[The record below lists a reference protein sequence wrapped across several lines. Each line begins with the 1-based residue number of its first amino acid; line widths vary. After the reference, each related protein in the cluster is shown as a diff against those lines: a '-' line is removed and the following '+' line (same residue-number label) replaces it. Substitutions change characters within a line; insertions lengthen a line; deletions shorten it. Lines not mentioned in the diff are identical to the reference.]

1 MSALRYTLVT
11 DGRSDK
17 ALKPILDWLLI
28 DILDEQ
34 GIHIAIQ
41 GTWFD
46 PSAIATGALSEKV
59 LKALELYPCELLF
72 IHRDAEKQSRQQ
84 RLQEIHAATASLP
97 PNPVPVIPVR
107 MTEAWLLISDA
118 ALRAAACNR
127 NGKAKLE
134 LPPLRSLEGLA
145 NPKQT
150 LHDLLEQ
157 ASELSGRRRRDFNP
171 HRCVHAITTAIND
184 FSPLRQLPSFQA
196 LERDL
201 RQWISSYA
209 WPQAHTHC

>member
-1 MSALRYTLVT
+1 RYTLVT

-46 PSAIATGALSEKV
+46 PSAIATGSLSEKV
-59 LKALELYPCELLF
+59 RKALELYPCELLF
-72 IHRDAEKQSRQQ
+72 IHRDAEKQSRPQ

-97 PNPVPVIPVR
+97 PNPVPVIPVH
-107 MTEAWLLISDA
+107 MTEAWLLISEA

-134 LPPLRSLEGLA
+134 LPPLRY
-145 NPKQT
+145 
-150 LHDLLEQ
+150 
-157 ASELSGRRRRDFNP
+157 
-171 HRCVHAITTAIND
+171 RCVHAITIAIND

-209 WPQAHTHC
+209 WPQEHTHC